1 MKEKT
6 ELRRRLALHLM
17 LAGVS
22 VPAAILI
29 AFKLQQ
35 IKREIEWAVRV
46 DFGVDRILRS
56 HRPDFILM
64 SLGAVLVLAGLVS
77 FVRVFVLCRR
87 LNRLQGDPLA
97 DAARERA
104 VRSEAE
110 RAVASPQD
118 GRDRYLRQLEEHL
131 KNGIIDR
138 AEYRLL
144 KERYRRR

>member
-6 ELRRRLALHLM
+6 ELRRRLALHLV
-17 LAGVS
+17 LASIS

-29 AFKLQQ
+29 VFKLQQ
-35 IKREIEWAVRV
+35 IKREIEWAIRV

-56 HRPDFILM
+56 HRPDFILIG
-64 SLGAVLVLAGLVS
+64 LGVVLVLAGLVS
-77 FVRVFVLCRR
+77 FVRIFVLSGR

-104 VRSEAE
+104 VRSDAE
-110 RAVASPQD
+110 RAAVSSQD
-118 GRDRYLRQLEEHL
+118 GRDRYIRQLDEHL

-138 AEYRLL
+138 AEYRML